1 MQLLHRNVIAQAGC
15 IGVFSKS
22 VVQSCCRR
30 RSLHVGLGLNYLWNR
45 QFRTSLRM
53 MVDAS
58 ATEERRP
65 IIDVLHEKDEDG
77 GFATGGWKRL
87 ILVLLYHMWF
97 VCTCFE
103 L

>member
-1 MQLLHRNVIAQAGC
+1 MNLSDYKHYSHIVFLILGERNIYFFIV
-15 IGVFSKS
+15 
-22 VVQSCCRR
+22 
-30 RSLHVGLGLNYLWNR
+30 
-45 QFRTSLRM
+45 
-53 MVDAS
+53 
-58 ATEERRP
+58 
-65 IIDVLHEKDEDG
+65 DVLHEKDEDG

>member
-1 MQLLHRNVIAQAGC
+1 M
-15 IGVFSKS
+15 
-22 VVQSCCRR
+22 
-30 RSLHVGLGLNYLWNR
+30 HVGLGLNYLWNR
-45 QFRTSLRM
+45 QFSTSLRM